1 MDVLLGEVIPPFGG
15 IRGAFGQTE
24 AWRILRDRP
33 APADFR
39 LDTGPGRNLDAG
51 GRFPVE
57 ILTISQI
64 KRAALDGRVEAAAH
78 GQIEALVRKETKDGK
93 PFWEMTLADAEAKMT
108 LRAWS
113 DAPAFAACER
123 LAARDF
129 VEVSG
134 EFVQHGGFGLDAR
147 RWTCRDLEA
156 AERAAL
162 LAGPPELRERQA
174 ADFALIEESVAS
186 ICDPRLLALAR
197 LFLAEYGARFR
208 RSAAARGNHH
218 ARRGGLVEHVA
229 QMMRAALALAG
240 AYPALNR
247 DLLIAGVL
255 FHDSG
260 KLWEN
265 ALPADGFA
273 MPFDERGELLG
284 HITIGIELVNAL
296 WRKLLATPE
305 AGVWAD
311 LLPAGEDVRLHLLHL
326 LAAHHGELQFGS
338 PVVPKT
344 PEAWAL
350 HYVDNLD
357 AKMEMIAAGY
367 ANSKPLAAR
376 IQERVWPLPG
386 NLVAPLGKFRPPLPA
401 TGEGGT
407 PAED

>member
-1 MDVLLGEVIPPFGG
+1 MI
-15 IRGAFGQTE
+15 T
-24 AWRILRDRP
+24 
-33 APADFR
+33 
-39 LDTGPGRNLDAG
+39 
-51 GRFPVE
+51 VE
-57 ILTISQI
+57 TLTISQI
-64 KRAALDGRVEAAAH
+64 KRAALEGRVEAAVH
-78 GQIEALVRKETKDGK
+78 GQVEALVQKETKDGK
-93 PFWEMTLADAEAKMT
+93 PFWELTLADAEAKMT

-113 DAPAFAACER
+113 DGPAFAACGQ

-129 VEVSG
+129 LAVSG
-134 EFVQHGGFGLDAR
+134 EFAQQSAFGLDAR
-147 RWTCRDLEA
+147 RWTCRALTEE
-156 AERAAL
+156 ERDAL
-162 LAGPPELRERQA
+162 LAGPPALRAKQA
-174 ADFALIEESVAS
+174 ADFTLLGESVAS
-186 ICDPRLLALAR
+186 IGDPRLLGLAR

-208 RSAAARGNHH
+208 RCAAARGNHH

-229 QMMRAALALAG
+229 QMMRAALALAA
-240 AYPALNR
+240 AYPVLNR

-255 FHDSG
+255 FHDAG

-284 HITIGIELVNAL
+284 HITIGIELVNTL

-305 AGVWAD
+305 AAAWAG
-311 LLPAGEDVRLHLLHL
+311 LQPAGEDVRLHLLHL

-357 AKMEMIAAGY
+357 AKLEMLAAGY

-386 NLVAPLGKFRPPLPA
+386 NLVAPLEKFTPPAVSPA
-401 TGEGGT
+401 
-407 PAED
+407 

>member
-1 MDVLLGEVIPPFGG
+1 M
-15 IRGAFGQTE
+15 
-24 AWRILRDRP
+24 
-33 APADFR
+33 
-39 LDTGPGRNLDAG
+39 AG
-51 GRFPVE
+51 LFSTVE
-57 ILTISQI
+57 TLTISQT
-64 KRAALDGRVEAAAH
+64 KRAAIEGRVEALMH
-78 GQIEALVRKETKDGK
+78 GQVEALVKKETKDGK
-93 PFWEMTLADAEAKMT
+93 PFWEVMLADAEAKMT

-113 DAPAFAACER
+113 DAPAFAACEQ

-129 VEVSG
+129 LAVTG
-134 EFVQHGGFGLDAR
+134 EFTHSSGFGLDAR
-147 RWTCRDLEA
+147 RWTCRPLTD
-156 AERAAL
+156 AEREAL
-162 LAGPPELRERQA
+162 LAGPPAQREKQA

-186 ICDPRLLALAR
+186 VGDPRLLGLAR

-229 QMMRAALALAG
+229 QMMRAALALAS

-247 DLLIAGVL
+247 DLLITGVL

-284 HITIGIELVNAL
+284 HITIGIELVNTL
-296 WRKLLATPE
+296 WRKLLAAPE
-305 AGVWAD
+305 ASAWAD
-311 LLPAGEDVRLHLLHL
+311 LQPAGEDVRLHLLHL

-357 AKMEMIAAGY
+357 AKFEMLTAGY
-367 ANSKPLAAR
+367 ATSKPLAAR
-376 IQERVWPLPG
+376 IQEKAWPLPG
-386 NLVAPLGKFRPPLPA
+386 NLVAPLGHFPRPLAP
-401 TGEGGT
+401 
-407 PAED
+407 EDGAA